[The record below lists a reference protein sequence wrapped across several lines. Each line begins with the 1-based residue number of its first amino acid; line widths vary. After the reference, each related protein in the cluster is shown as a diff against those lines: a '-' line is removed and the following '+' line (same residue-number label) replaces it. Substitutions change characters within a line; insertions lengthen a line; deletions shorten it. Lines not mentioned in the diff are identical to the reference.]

1 MKLRLFVPFSLAC
14 LLSLTPAIAAE
25 LELAPIEVDARS
37 LKNDWDHG
45 TWIDS
50 ESIESTES
58 RDIGNVLR
66 QKSGVDYR
74 LNVSGLTGFSI
85 RGSQSEHVLVLIDG
99 VRVNDPSSPN
109 RAFDFSRLNPALIES
124 IEIIKG
130 PASVAYGSDALGG
143 VVLIRTKGRASS
155 LLELDLQG
163 GSYGTLRGSATS
175 SRTYTKNFSLF
186 SQVSYERASGP
197 SQAKVV
203 NGEDDETSNLNTSLG
218 IKAETDDSKTFFE
231 LSGSMNRNQQEID
244 DDSFTDDLNY
254 EGQSDQ
260 WAVRT
265 KIRRLWEGKQET
277 TLLGG
282 FVATS
287 RDYTDQLG
295 GGDTF
300 DGSEY
305 HQGRT
310 YQAEL
315 IHNVDLSSLSDGAE
329 VMAGAEW
336 NGERYKQT
344 SPTATSDVP
353 WVSQY
358 QIAPFAQLTAR
369 LSPSVQLVGGGRFVT
384 NDINETAFTD
394 RASLQFRV
402 DPTSYLEL
410 KTGSGFKSPSLYQIY
425 SPTYGNTNL
434 KNERSRSFSLGYE
447 SGSFSTAVFQTD
459 YQDMMGYDSTTFR
472 TINVGE
478 ARVRGF
484 ESEIRVPVTQS
495 ITIAPHYTYLSAR
508 DLTKN
513 RDLAGRSRHKGG
525 ARLRYFQDRF
535 QFSVEL
541 LAKSDR
547 FDDTRFPRAAGYAVV
562 NLSAEYFVD
571 SLKQFAIHGRV
582 DNLFDRDYMEK
593 VGYTSPGL
601 SGYLG
606 IRYQAL

>member
-1 MKLRLFVPFSLAC
+1 MKRRLLPSICIA
-14 LLSLTPAIAAE
+14 LTHVAPSIAAE

-74 LNVSGLTGFSI
+74 LKVSGLTGFSI
-85 RGSQSEHVLVLIDG
+85 RGSQPEHVLVLIDG
-99 VRVNDPSSPN
+99 VRMNDPSGPN

-143 VVLIRTKGRASS
+143 VVLIRTKGRSGS
-155 LLELDLQG
+155 LLDLDIQG
-163 GSYGTLRGSATS
+163 GSYGTFRGSATS
-175 SRTYTKNFSLF
+175 SRTYSKNFSLF
-186 SQVSYERASGP
+186 SQVSYERANGP
-197 SQAKVV
+197 SQAKVA
-203 NGEDDETSNLNTSLG
+203 NGEDDESSNLNANLG

-231 LSGSMNRNQQEID
+231 LSSAMNRNQQEID

-254 EGQSDQ
+254 EGESDQ
-260 WAVRT
+260 WAIRT
-265 KIRRLWEGKQET
+265 KLRHLWDGKQET

-287 RDYTDQLG
+287 RDYYDQVG
-295 GGDTF
+295 SGDTF
-300 DGSEY
+300 DGTEH

-315 IHNVDLSSLSDGAE
+315 IHNVDLSSISDGTE

-344 SPTATSDVP
+344 SPTATSDIP

-358 QIAPFAQLTAR
+358 QIAPFAQVTAR
-369 LSPSVQLVGGGRFVT
+369 LAPSIQLVGGGRFVT
-384 NDINETAFTD
+384 NDVNETAFTD

-447 SGSFSTAVFQTD
+447 NGSFSTAVFQTD
-459 YQDMMGYDSTTFR
+459 YQDMMGYDSATFR
-472 TINVGE
+472 TINIGE

-484 ESEIRVPVTQS
+484 ESEVRVPISTS
-495 ITIAPHYTYLSAR
+495 ITIAPHYTYLSSR
-508 DLTKN
+508 DLTNK
-513 RDLAGRSRHKGG
+513 RELAGRPRHKGG
-525 ARLRYFQDRF
+525 ARLRYFQDQF

-547 FDDTRFPRAAGYAVV
+547 FDDTRFPRTAGYAIM

-571 SLKQFAIHGRV
+571 SLKKLAIHGRV